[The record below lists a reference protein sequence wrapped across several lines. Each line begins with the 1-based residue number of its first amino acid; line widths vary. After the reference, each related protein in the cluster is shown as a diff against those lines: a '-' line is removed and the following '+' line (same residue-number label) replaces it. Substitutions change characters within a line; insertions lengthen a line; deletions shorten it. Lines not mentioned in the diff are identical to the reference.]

1 MKNLVMTSLNL
12 FFAGSE
18 TVSSLL
24 RYGFLLLM
32 KHPDVE
38 GKAGCVTGKKLGTPD
53 APTFSNLTMTL
64 TFPRSLDAQ
73 TCPAMQRQE
82 HIKCT
87 NRVLTNSYNIRHSQ
101 IDFPLAARS
110 LLSGPWPDSFFS
122 PPWFCHE
129 KDKMT
134 LPNIWYENMFSM
146 AYMHVTYRDMYYI
159 QCYTYEL
166 LHLLWGSWTF
176 KNTPSPLV
184 FQPRSMRR
192 LTEWLV
198 GTDSPNMRT
207 IWRCP
212 TPRLWSMRSRDFLT
226 LLPWAFLE
234 GLPRILPS
242 VASSSPR
249 YSHGHQEGPSAHFLM
264 PQGPFP
270 STAI

>member
-1 MKNLVMTSLNL
+1 MLQL
-12 FFAGSE
+12 FPTWQWPSPFPGPWM
-18 TVSSLL
+18 L
-24 RYGFLLLM
+24 RYALLCRDKSILNAQTEFSLTVTILDIPKLIFHWLPDPCSLVPGLTPSSPHHDSVM
-32 KHPDVE
+32 KRIKWP
-38 GKAGCVTGKKLGTPD
+38 C
-53 APTFSNLTMTL
+53 PTF
-64 TFPRSLDAQ
+64 R
-73 TCPAMQRQE
+73 
-82 HIKCT
+82 
-87 NRVLTNSYNIRHSQ
+87 Y
-101 IDFPLAARS
+101 
-110 LLSGPWPDSFFS
+110 G
-122 PPWFCHE
+122 
-129 KDKMT
+129 
-134 LPNIWYENMFSM
+134 NMFSM

-192 LTEWLV
+192 LTEWLA